1 MTKVHEETFHG
12 KPADALIHF
21 REPKGEFTLVLSKSE
36 VEVKHLDRSAIL
48 TLIQKLSDEGIG
60 IRDISREIVS
70 VTNLGNS
77 EAYKLVLDT
86 LK

>member
-1 MTKVHEETFHG
+1 
-12 KPADALIHF
+12 
-21 REPKGEFTLVLSKSE
+21 
-36 VEVKHLDRSAIL
+36 
-48 TLIQKLSDEGIG
+48 LSDEGVG

-86 LK
+86 LE